1 VKPLPQR
8 AALFNLLRLQ
18 EFGGRKECLAMLK
31 SGAVEY
37 AHEPA
42 DESIEPEDFDWVVET
57 DGDLVLESAGLWI
70 RYNGLALPVLP
81 ALYLALNKPTGVECS
96 HKSEAHESVF
106 SFFPEPFL
114 KRGLQPVGR
123 LDVDTTGLLLL
134 TNDGL
139 FNHAVTAPRR
149 KQPKVYRVGFK
160 HPLTDT
166 QVAALEQ
173 GVVLR
178 DDPTPTEPAKVDR
191 ISDLE
196 ADITI
201 SEGRYHQ
208 IKRMGAAVGNR
219 VESIHRTAVGGLE
232 LGDLP
237 LGEWRFLTVDE
248 IAAAAGENESVVAS
262 E

>member
-1 VKPLPQR
+1 MKPLR
-8 AALFNLLRLQ
+8 ETATLFSLLRSQ

-31 SGAVEY
+31 AGAVEW
-37 AHEPA
+37 AHEPE
-42 DESIEPEDFDWVVET
+42 DESIDPVDFDWAVES
-57 DGDLVLESAGLWI
+57 DGDKVLETSGLWI

-81 ALYLALNKPTGVECS
+81 ALYLALNKPAGVECS
-96 HKSEAHESVF
+96 HQSEAHESVF

-123 LDVDTTGLLLL
+123 LDADTTGLLLL
-134 TNDGL
+134 TNDGQ

-149 KQPKVYRVGFK
+149 KQPKVYRVVMK
-160 HPLTDT
+160 HPLTDA
-166 QVAALEQ
+166 QIAQLEA

-178 DDPTPTEPAKVDR
+178 DDPRPTEPATVRR
-191 ISDLE
+191 IGERE
-196 ADITI
+196 ADIII

-219 VESIHRTAVGGLE
+219 VESIHRTAVGTLE

-237 LGEWRFLTVDE
+237 EGEWRFLT
-248 IAAAAGENESVVAS
+248 GEEVEALGG
-262 E
+262 